1 MSMVKTHRM
10 TRRIKGMVE
19 IRIVRNGHEIFR
31 FKRKRDLFVW
41 RGQMVFVY
49 LLSQGNI
56 GTETSAWYVL
66 ASENS
71 TAPNMGDDSQ
81 TPDAT
86 EFDPL
91 IGSPVSVTYDFDPSV
106 KPSGGYQTYADLI
119 IDGTVISNGS
129 KTLRKVGLIDKIG
142 GVYTNIIF
150 EDAVVDKSVIL
161 NDEIY
166 IRYTIQLG

>member
-1 MSMVKTHRM
+1 
-10 TRRIKGMVE
+10 
-19 IRIVRNGHEIFR
+19 
-31 FKRKRDLFVW
+31 
-41 RGQMVFVY
+41 MVFAY

-56 GTETSAWYVL
+56 GTATSAWYVL

-71 TAPNMGDDSQ
+71 TAPDTGDDSQ
-81 TPDAT
+81 APSTT
-86 EFDPL
+86 EFNPL
-91 IGSPVSVTYDFDPSV
+91 IGSPVSVAYDFNPTV
-106 KPSGGYQTYADLI
+106 KPSGGYQTYADLMV
-119 IDGTVISNGS
+119 DGTVISDGS

-142 GVYTNIIF
+142 GVYKNIIF